1 MQAVTEENEGNSHS
15 GSMQA
20 AGAAMAAAALL
31 AACGGGDAPPA
42 AMLDGRAAVS
52 RPELL
57 EVQGSDT
64 RHALA
69 APTPDALMDWAE
81 RQFPHLFAPSASQR
95 VADGLVY
102 RFYSGTGN
110 YLGVRDGWGLPRAG
124 NLSMQASWA
133 TSSTRWCHKT
143 AWTTTKTQRAFC
155 TMRHSAPVTQ
165 TLQPCARR
173 AMRVGWMTSSV
184 CQWDSPNGIGW

>member
-20 AGAAMAAAALL
+20 AGAAMATAALL

-69 APTPDALMDWAE
+69 APTPDAE
-81 RQFPHLFAPSASQR
+81 RFTR
-95 VADGLVY
+95 VWERVQA
-102 RFYSGTGN
+102 YSGAYEMN
-110 YLGVRDGWGLPRAG
+110 P
-124 NLSMQASWA
+124 
-133 TSSTRWCHKT
+133 
-143 AWTTTKTQRAFC
+143 
-155 TMRHSAPVTQ
+155 
-165 TLQPCARR
+165 
-173 AMRVGWMTSSV
+173 
-184 CQWDSPNGIGW
+184 